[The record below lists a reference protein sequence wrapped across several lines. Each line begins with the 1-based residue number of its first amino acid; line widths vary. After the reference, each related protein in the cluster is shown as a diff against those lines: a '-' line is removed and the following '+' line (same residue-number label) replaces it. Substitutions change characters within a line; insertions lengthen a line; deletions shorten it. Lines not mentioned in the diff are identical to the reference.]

1 MDANHHVPA
10 GESYILFISDAIIL
24 QDIAEEIGL
33 RKPRAAI
40 LIAATRSEFMAAV
53 LPATRVR
60 AVFVEL
66 ELLGPYW
73 EEARDRMRRLG
84 ARIILLGKAVEDLA
98 DGGVHLAGVQVLLR
112 PYSADDIARQI
123 ADALKR

>member
-1 MDANHHVPA
+1 MDANHHAPA

-33 RKPRAAI
+33 RKPGAAI

-53 LPATRVR
+53 LPAASVR

-73 EEARDRMRRLG
+73 EEARDRMHRLG

-98 DGGVHLAGVQVLLR
+98 DGGVHLSGVQVLLR
-112 PYSADDIARQI
+112 PYSAEDIARQI
-123 ADALKR
+123 ADALMR